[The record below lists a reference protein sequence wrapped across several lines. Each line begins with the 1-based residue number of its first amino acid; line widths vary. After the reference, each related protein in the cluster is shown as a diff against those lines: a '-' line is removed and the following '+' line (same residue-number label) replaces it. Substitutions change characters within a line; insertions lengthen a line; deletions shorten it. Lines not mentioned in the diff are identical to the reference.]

1 MLARDPDDVDGWSNL
16 GVIEKRI
23 DGPEHAVWF
32 YRRAIARDPR
42 HVDARANLGSAL
54 VELGRWD
61 IAEAVFREALALRPA
76 HPEARMALGM
86 TLLADGRFEEGFRE
100 YEGRVRSERLGLLSA
115 APPKIP
121 RWTGQDIAGRTLLVL
136 GEQGF
141 GDVIQ
146 FVRYAAVL
154 KTMGAARVII
164 GCRRRLA
171 PLLAGVVGVD
181 EVVAEGEAV
190 PAADFHVFAMSL
202 PHLCGT
208 TAETV
213 PSAVP
218 YIVPDPERVTA
229 WAEKLALKP
238 GFRVGLVWQATPI
251 PASTVAGPFPWRR
264 WSRSRPSPA
273 CG

>member
-1 MLARDPDDVDGWSNL
+1 MV
-16 GVIEKRI
+16 EKRL

-61 IAEAVFREALALRPA
+61 IAEAVFREALVLRPA

-86 TLLADGRFEEGFRE
+86 TLLAEGRFEEGFRE
-100 YEGRVRSERLGLLSA
+100 YEGRIRSERLGLLSA

-146 FVRYAAVL
+146 FVRYAAIL
-154 KTMGAARVII
+154 KAKGAARVIV
-164 GCRRRLA
+164 GCRKKLA
-171 PLLAGVVGVD
+171 PLLSGAAGVD

-190 PAADFHVFAMSL
+190 PPADFHVFAMSL

-213 PSAVP
+213 PAAVP
-218 YIVPDPERVTA
+218 YIVPDAERVTA
-229 WAEKLALKP
+229 WAEKLALRP
-238 GFRVGLVWQATPI
+238 GFRVGLVWQGNPT
-251 PASTVAGPFPWRR
+251 PASTAVGPSRSPR
-264 WSRSRPSPA
+264 WSRSPPCRA
-273 CG
+273 CA